1 MATNTND
8 KAVAY
13 YETAEDYYNG
23 RNGKEK
29 DLKKAVT
36 YYKKAAALE
45 HIEACYKLGDC
56 YFGGYGVK
64 SSPELAGKW
73 WHKAANAGHCK
84 AQFECGIRNY
94 LLQDYAQ
101 AAKWFR
107 MAAEQGD
114 PEAQHSLGCIYEAGE
129 DVGEDFEEAEKW
141 YSKAAEQ
148 GHKQAI
154 EDLKEL
160 REYLEEHPEKKKKKK
175 KRTSKPQKEV
185 SAPSEDP
192 AIQEEN
198 KKERRTRKIQAAWSI
213 TNNIIGYSLIA
224 AVILFG
230 VQNGYWGSTRFTVF
244 CVAAVVYFLSK
255 YLYFP
260 LISDNE
266 YRDLT
271 QFKDKWI
278 RESFTSIFG
287 VGNVL
292 FGRINNRTTYS
303 FLSILYIPLIPTG
316 RYDFIDNRKMIQI
329 DSSYSRWD
337 GDGSYIC
344 LKFKNF
350 KWSEILYIYLKNWSF
365 AVMVFCV
372 IDTFFVDFFNPYV
385 YGERI
390 GILAGI

>member
-45 HIEACYKLGDC
+45 HVEAYYMLGNC
-56 YFGGYGVK
+56 YFSGRGVK

-114 PEAQHSLGCIYEAGE
+114 PEAQHYLGSIYEAGE

-175 KRTSKPQKEV
+175 KRTSKPPKEV
-185 SAPSEDP
+185 SAPSKDP

-224 AVILFG
+224 ATILYG
-230 VQNGYWGSTRFTVF
+230 VLNGYWGSTHLTVF

-260 LISDNE
+260 LISNKE
-266 YRDLT
+266 YGDLT
-271 QFKDKWI
+271 EFKSQWT
-278 RESFTSIFG
+278 RQSFTSIFG

-292 FGRINNRTTYS
+292 FGRINKSVSYS

-316 RYDFIDNRKMIQI
+316 RYNFIDNRKMIQI
-329 DSSYSRWD
+329 DSSCSDWD
-337 GDGSYIC
+337 GDGSYRC
-344 LKFKNF
+344 LVFKKFN
-350 KWSEILYIYLKNWSF
+350 WAEILYIYLKNWSF
-365 AVMVFCV
+365 AVMVITVFDAF
-372 IDTFFVDFFNPYV
+372 ITDFFNPYV
-385 YGERI
+385 YG
-390 GILAGI
+390 

>member
-1 MATNTND
+1 MATEKNE
-8 KAVAY
+8 KVIAY
-13 YETAEDYYNG
+13 YETAIDYYEG
-23 RNGKEK
+23 RNSKPL
-29 DLKKAVT
+29 DYKKAVN
-36 YYKKAAALE
+36 YFKKAAELE
-45 HIEACYKLGDC
+45 HVEAYYMLGNC
-56 YFGGYGVK
+56 YFSGRGVK
-64 SSPELAGKW
+64 SSPETAGKW
-73 WHKAANAGHCK
+73 YHKAANAGHCK

-94 LLQDYAQ
+94 LIQDYAQ

-114 PEAQHSLGCIYEAGE
+114 PEAQHYLGSIYEAGE

-160 REYLEEHPEKKKKKK
+160 REYLEEHPEKK

-224 AVILFG
+224 ATILFG
-230 VQNGYWGSTRFTVF
+230 VLNGYWGSTHLTVF

-260 LISDNE
+260 LISNKE
-266 YRDLT
+266 YGDLT
-271 QFKDKWI
+271 EFKSQWT
-278 RESFTSIFG
+278 RQSFTSIFG

-292 FGRINNRTTYS
+292 FGRINKSVSYS

-316 RYDFIDNRKMIQI
+316 RYNFIDNRKMIQI
-329 DSSYSRWD
+329 DSSCSDWD
-337 GDGSYIC
+337 GDGSYRC
-344 LKFKNF
+344 LVFKKFN
-350 KWSEILYIYLKNWSF
+350 WAEILYIYLKNWSF
-365 AVMVFCV
+365 AVMVITVFDAF
-372 IDTFFVDFFNPYV
+372 ITDFFNPYV
-385 YGERI
+385 YG
-390 GILAGI
+390 